1 MADKKSLMF
10 PKKFLSAKNCE
21 FCKIPPWIQIEV
33 NGCVF
38 AGEKVGSVAGKEIFS
53 EGTRWHYQS
62 QLRPSPLLEQV
73 SEMCFV

>member
-1 MADKKSLMF
+1 MF
-10 PKKFLSAKNCE
+10 TFSQIQNVNIYTQIQFGFQLELS
-21 FCKIPPWIQIEV
+21 WIQIEV

-62 QLRPSPLLEQV
+62 QLRPSPPL
-73 SEMCFV
+73 